1 MPALMIIN
9 YGEVLDEEQLAGYRG
24 TATEILVDKFGGKP
38 VIFTNKTVNLGE
50 GHGAGIHTIALEYES
65 VEAAQAAYDSDE
77 YQDILGQRLASTRS
91 GYAIVVPTR
100 A

>member
-9 YGEVLDEEQLAGYRG
+9 YGEILDEEQLEGYRG
-24 TATEILVDKFGGKP
+24 PATEILVDKFGGKP

-50 GHGAGIHTIALEYES
+50 GHGAGIHTVGLEYES

-77 YQDILGQRLASTRS
+77 YQAILGQRLAATRS

-100 A
+100 G